1 MDGYGPHCADELTNL
16 FKKNNIDI
24 LLLPAH
30 ASHGFQPLD
39 LSTFHAMMS
48 RVKQMQTSFEK
59 GTQGHQIQRA
69 IMALH
74 AATNLIS
81 NITAFRKGGIT
92 QDCTKTPAI
101 ATINEFRFQQQVEKV
116 QG

>member
-1 MDGYGPHCADELTNL
+1 PHCADELTNL

-39 LSTFHAMMS
+39 LCTFHAMKS
-48 RVKQMQTSFEK
+48 RVKQMRAGFEK

-69 IMALH
+69 VMALH
-74 AATNLIS
+74 ASTNSFS
-81 NITAFRKGGIT
+81 NIAAFRKGGIT

-101 ATINEFRFQQQVEKV
+101 ATIDEIRFQQQVEKV
-116 QG
+116 LG